1 MPDAN
6 ETSIDALSVAYLA
19 AQGKTQ
25 IEISRILGLSQ
36 SVVSRHYSAVK
47 DKYIKTV
54 FLEDQVKP
62 DTLQEIQR
70 RTSGHGLQ
78 DRLQKL
84 AWKHGQEGP
93 QVHSVFLPED
103 HQGNPNFEMFAPRAA
118 PFVYNLLKQAR
129 KTVGVAWGST
139 LWHTTQHLRTFV
151 EAPWR
156 KDLPIEFI
164 PLCGDPLVDSLV
176 AKRYADRTSSRI
188 ASELSKI
195 VNGDE
200 LRSVWLG
207 LVPAYIPRTFDK
219 YQREVI
225 DRFIDLSPHYGRI
238 FGPRDGSTPAER
250 PLAED
255 LDMILTAAGSS
266 EYPGRVWKRPASPTR
281 GQRGEGTG
289 QAYSRRYW
297 GRPGSE
303 DRSGPRE
310 HRLRPPA
317 RQGVDRPL
325 DGVENGPPE
334 DLRPAG
340 LCRSWGSG
348 KKARSNPAGLS
359 RRPGGCCLSSRARRC
374 GQPSDCGIPAGS
386 CHHEETCPLSGPSD
400 QPSPPRH

>member
-266 EYPGRVWKRPASPTR
+266 EYPVGFGKGRLLQLEDSEARELGKHIHGDIGGVLVPKTDPGPESTASGRQLVKELTDLWTGLRMVHLKTCARLAFADR
-281 GQRGEGTG
+281 G
-289 QAYSRRYW
+289 
-297 GRPGSE
+297 
-303 DRSGPRE
+303 D
-310 HRLRPPA
+310 
-317 RQGVDRPL
+317 QG
-325 DGVENGPPE
+325 
-334 DLRPAG
+334 
-340 LCRSWGSG
+340 
-348 KKARSNPAGLS
+348 
-359 RRPGGCCLSSRARRC
+359 RRPGVTLLGYRDDLADVVCQAVQEGVVNHL
-374 GQPSDCGIPAGS
+374 IVGS
-386 CHHEETCPLSGPSD
+386 PLEAAIMKKLAP
-400 QPSPPRH
+400 